1 MAPGKASPL
10 QELLAS
16 VLPEHLP
23 FDFNHISTPPTR
35 CVPLFYQPQGA
46 ASQRTYSESHF
57 LLASITTQDN
67 KKEKLAVLAIE
78 VIIYT
83 TSKLTTAFVSKADST
98 GFLSLLNIPRT
109 HASPLRSVATTFLSY
124 LITQRVRPGIPL
136 TISLFARAQ
145 AQYIFPNSVANT
157 SKHVSTDRELVRWWC
172 RVLDPILQSYTPEK
186 PKSEG
191 LFHEEKDAQLENEAA
206 TTAQAYLLVPG
217 EETITTYVPV
227 ASRARWKHGHPLR
240 SITPYP
246 AAPPRCQVPHFPDDP
261 KARFL
266 DELDE
271 ELMNAGKSN
280 QSAYDSP
287 SKRGKGAWRSVK
299 TLEHFWEAIAFRQEC
314 SSGNLVGFIWVVLT
328 SPGANNGKSEGNT
341 EDSQSTMADSQDSAF
356 GISHKR
362 EGQLMLETDISPPL
376 SPPHKTILTTPP
388 EHSSNVKSSKH
399 PKKQPRTPR
408 KLIGPIS
415 VRQPK
420 IKSATSTSPGSS
432 LAEQT
437 RHYLWPTSSRGEIV
451 LDDKNYHRATDIILH
466 LDFGGRDLAAMSTT
480 KWTTE
485 VGLLGG
491 VGDHGK
497 NWGWT
502 VVGTKAAVVPVVS
515 TVPAPSGTVT
525 VLGVKRKG
533 KAPIMPESSQEGV
546 TNILG
551 AGLVRKKP
559 KLQENEPLSEQTPPR
574 VHLLGPELARKKP
587 KV

>member
-1 MAPGKASPL
+1 MPPMAPGKASLL
-10 QELLAS
+10 QELPAS

-23 FDFNHISTPPTR
+23 FEFNHISTPPTR

-57 LLASITTQDN
+57 LL
-67 KKEKLAVLAIE
+67 LAVLTIE

-109 HASPLRSVATTFLSY
+109 HASPLQSVSTTFLS
-124 LITQRVRPGIPL
+124 LLTTQRIRPGIPL
-136 TISLFARAQ
+136 AISLFARAQ
-145 AQYIFPNSVANT
+145 AQYIFPNSVANP

-172 RVLDPILQSYTPEK
+172 RVLDPILQSHTPEK

-191 LFHEEKDAQLENEAA
+191 LFHEEKDAQPENEPA

-271 ELMNAGKSN
+271 ELMNTGTSN
-280 QSAYDSP
+280 QSVP
-287 SKRGKGAWRSVK
+287 CKRGKGAWRSVK
-299 TLEHFWEAIAFRQEC
+299 TLEHFWEAMAFRQEC
-314 SSGNLVGFIWVVLT
+314 SSGNLVGFIWVMLT
-328 SPGANNGKSEGNT
+328 PPGANNGKSEGNT
-341 EDSQSTMADSQDSAF
+341 GDFQSTIADSQDSIF
-356 GISHKR
+356 GILHKR
-362 EGQLMLETDISPPL
+362 EGQLMLGTDISPPL
-376 SPPHKTILTTPP
+376 SPPHKTILKTPP
-388 EHSSNVKSSKH
+388 EHSSNVKSSKY
-399 PKKQPRTPR
+399 PKKQPRTSR
-408 KLIGPIS
+408 KLTGPIS

-420 IKSATSTSPGSS
+420 MKSATSTSPGSS

-437 RHYLWPTSSRGEIV
+437 RYYLWPTSSRGEIV

-485 VGLLGG
+485 VGLLRGIC
-491 VGDHGK
+491 DHGK

-502 VVGTKAAVVPVVS
+502 VVGTKAAVVPVAS
-515 TVPAPSGTVT
+515 THPAPSGAVN

-533 KAPIMPESSQEGV
+533 KAPITPKPSQEGV
-546 TNILG
+546 TNVLG
-551 AGLVRKKP
+551 AGLVP
-559 KLQENEPLSEQTPPR
+559 KLQENEPLPEQAAPR
-574 VHLLGPELARKKP
+574 VNVLGPELAREKP